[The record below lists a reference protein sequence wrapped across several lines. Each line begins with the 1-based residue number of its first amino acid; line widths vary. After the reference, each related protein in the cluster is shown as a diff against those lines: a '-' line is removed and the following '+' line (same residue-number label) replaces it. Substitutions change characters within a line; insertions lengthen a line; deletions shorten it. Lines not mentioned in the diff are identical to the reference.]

1 MTGSE
6 YAPRV
11 ARVAV
16 DVPLP
21 HLDRVFDYAIPEK
34 FAGSVRPGVRC
45 RVRFA
50 GRVRDGF
57 VLEVAD
63 STDVA
68 GPLAPL
74 ERVPSGEVVLTPAVA
89 RLLRAVA
96 DHWCGT
102 FGDVARLAV
111 PPRHAA
117 TEAAV
122 PPDYPAPTVEADAR
136 VLGAYPQAE
145 AYLAALRSGR
155 PLRAVWTPAA
165 VAADLGDGLG
175 GVLDAV
181 AAALASGRGALVLVP
196 DAEVLTRLE
205 ARCAARFGAGSFA
218 TLSADAGPAARY
230 RHFLAAARGH
240 VRLVIGT
247 RAAAYAPVRDLGL
260 VAVWDEGND
269 LYADPRAPYP
279 HARDVAALRAATEPC
294 ALLLAGPGRSA
305 EAEALVARGWAGSL
319 ALDPAVARRHAP
331 VVRVAGDH
339 DAALARDP
347 DARAA
352 RLPRQVFEAI
362 RVGLASGPVLVQVP
376 RAGYV
381 PALACRGCREPA
393 RCPRCSGPL
402 RGAPGAEGLRLACPT
417 CGELPQPWH
426 CPHCGETRLRAPRVG
441 VGRTAEELGK
451 AFGQVKVVQSWSGR
465 VVAAVDAAPQLVLAT
480 PGAEPAAAS
489 GYAAAVLLDA
499 DVLLARPD
507 LRAAEEA
514 LRRWL
519 AATALVRPAAEG
531 GTVVIV
537 GDPAARAIQALVR
550 HDPVGFAARELA
562 ERAETRFPPAARLVT
577 VEGDADAVASVADEV
592 RLPADAERFGP
603 APAAEGARLTLRVPA
618 PQGRTLVA
626 AVREVLAAR
635 SARKAPPVRVRVD
648 PAALG

>member
-122 PPDYPAPTVEADAR
+122 PPDYPAPTVEADVR

-218 TLSADAGPAARY
+218 TLSADAGPGARY

-269 LYADPRAPYP
+269 LYADPVRPTRTP
-279 HARDVAALRAATEPC
+279 ATWPPC
-294 ALLLAGPGRSA
+294 ALPPSRAPCCWQAPDAPPRPRLWSLAAGPDPWLWIPPSPGDTPRWSGWPATTTRPSPAIRTPARHACPGRCSRRSGWGWRPDRYSSRCPAPATSPRSPAAAAANPPAVRAAAGRSA
-305 EAEALVARGWAGSL
+305 AR
-319 ALDPAVARRHAP
+319 
-331 VVRVAGDH
+331 
-339 DAALARDP
+339 
-347 DARAA
+347 
-352 RLPRQVFEAI
+352 
-362 RVGLASGPVLVQVP
+362 
-376 RAGYV
+376 
-381 PALACRGCREPA
+381 
-393 RCPRCSGPL
+393 
-402 RGAPGAEGLRLACPT
+402 
-417 CGELPQPWH
+417 
-426 CPHCGETRLRAPRVG
+426 RAPRG
-441 VGRTAEELGK
+441 
-451 AFGQVKVVQSWSGR
+451 FGWR
-465 VVAAVDAAPQLVLAT
+465 V
-480 PGAEPAAAS
+480 
-489 GYAAAVLLDA
+489 
-499 DVLLARPD
+499 
-507 LRAAEEA
+507 
-514 LRRWL
+514 
-519 AATALVRPAAEG
+519 
-531 GTVVIV
+531 
-537 GDPAARAIQALVR
+537 
-550 HDPVGFAARELA
+550 
-562 ERAETRFPPAARLVT
+562 PPAASCRSRGT
-577 VEGDADAVASVADEV
+577 
-592 RLPADAERFGP
+592 
-603 APAAEGARLTLRVPA
+603 ART
-618 PQGRTLVA
+618 
-626 AVREVLAAR
+626 AAR
-635 SARKAPPVRVRVD
+635 PGCAPPVWGWAVPPRSSARRS
-648 PAALG
+648 GR